1 MVFWDIVKTIGKEV
15 SKDVVT
21 GTAENFKSDFTSVL
35 IDTVS
40 DTIHS
45 MIAGEESI
53 EEWAETVVKG
63 IDPIITNTV
72 IENEWQY
79 VGGKLQFA
87 FSQKY
92 NDKID
97 ISFELYFLDNDKQWH
112 KEAAKSDV
120 YSSTFTEDSLEELR
134 KSGMI
139 EYEIEG

>member
-1 MVFWDIVKTIGKEV
+1 MGFWDIVKTIGKEV

-63 IDPIITNTV
+63 IDPIIKNTV

-79 VGGKLQFA
+79 IGGKLQFA

-112 KEAAKSDV
+112 KESAKSDV